1 MAAERDENTVL
12 RNKISRA
19 TRVVVKVG
27 SSLLT
32 REPET
37 FNRVLK
43 DIYELRRANKSVVL
57 VSSGAVALGMQRV
70 GIKERPK
77 VIPEL
82 QALAAV
88 GQSILMR
95 RWQESANQLPVAQM
109 LLTHADLADR
119 GRYLNAR
126 HALKVLTEMGV
137 LPIINENDT
146 VAVDEIKVGDNDT
159 LSAMVA
165 GLWEAEALVI
175 LSDTDGLFD
184 ADPNLNP
191 NAERIGLITDLD
203 KAKKRAGGPR
213 TGSLGT
219 GGMITKLQAVEI
231 AHNQGTPVIITTG
244 MYAGQLAAAIRGD
257 DVGTLFWPN
266 EDKVADKKHWIAN
279 VLKPK
284 GKIHVDEGAKA
295 ALIRGKR
302 SLLPAGV
309 KKIEGKFDVGDAVD
323 IFGPTGDY
331 IARGLS
337 CYDSKEAVSIMGKQS
352 PQIIEILGYRSAD
365 ELVHRDDLVVFASNN
380 KKGSKAGAV
389 AAAPKDAEEDD
400 E

>member
-1 MAAERDENTVL
+1 MPSDRDENEVL
-12 RNKISRA
+12 RNKISRSS
-19 TRVVVKVG
+19 RVAVKVG

-32 REPET
+32 KEPET
-37 FNRVLK
+37 FNRIMK
-43 DIYELRRANKSVVL
+43 DIFELRRAQKSVVL
-57 VSSGAVALGMQRV
+57 ISSGAIALGMQRLN
-70 GIKERPK
+70 IKERPK

-82 QALAAV
+82 QALAAL

-95 RWQESANQLPVAQM
+95 KWQEAAVQLPVAQV

-146 VAVDEIKVGDNDT
+146 VAVDEIKFGDNDT
-159 LSAMVA
+159 LSAMVS

-175 LSDTDGLFD
+175 LSDIDGLFD

-191 NAERIGLITDLD
+191 HAERIPLVTDVE

-213 TGSLGT
+213 TGTLGT
-219 GGMITKLQAVEI
+219 GGMITKLNAVDI
-231 AHNQGTPVIITTG
+231 AHAQNIPVIITTG
-244 MYAGQLAAAIRGD
+244 AYAGQLAAAIRGD
-257 DVGTLFWPN
+257 DVGTLFWPDQ
-266 EDKVADKKHWIAN
+266 EKISDKKHWLAN

-284 GKIHVDEGAKA
+284 GKVHVDEGARA

-309 KKIEGKFDVGDAVD
+309 KKVEGKFDVGDPVD
-323 IFGPTGDY
+323 IFGPSGDL
-331 IARGLS
+331 IARGLVG
-337 CYDSKEAVSIMGKQS
+337 YDSREAGMIVGKQS
-352 PQIIEILGYRSAD
+352 AQIIELLGYRGAD
-365 ELVHRDDLVVFASNN
+365 ELVHRDDLVVFATNKD
-380 KKGSKAGAV
+380 KKGSKASK
-389 AAAPKDAEEDD
+389 PTEEK
-400 E
+400 EK

>member
-1 MAAERDENTVL
+1 MPAERDENEVL

-19 TRVVVKVG
+19 ERVVVKIG

-32 REPET
+32 KETET
-37 FNRVLK
+37 FNRVVK
-43 DIYELRRANKSVVL
+43 DIYELRRAGKNVVI
-57 VSSGAVALGMQRV
+57 VSSGAIALGMQRMNL
-70 GIKERPK
+70 KERPK

-82 QALAAV
+82 QALAAI

-95 RWQESANQLPVAQM
+95 RWQEAAMQLPVSQI

-137 LPIINENDT
+137 LPIFNENDT
-146 VAVDEIKVGDNDT
+146 VAVDELKVGDNDT
-159 LSAMVA
+159 LSAMIA

-191 NAERIGLITDLD
+191 HAERIALVTDLE
-203 KAKKRAGGPR
+203 KAKKRATGPR
-213 TGSLGT
+213 AGTLGT
-219 GGMITKLQAVEI
+219 GGMVTKLTAVEI
-231 AHNQGTPVIITTG
+231 AHSQGIPVIITTG
-244 MYAGQLAAAIRGD
+244 VYAGQLAAAVRGE

-266 EDKVADKKHWIAN
+266 QDKISDRKHWLAN

-284 GKIHVDEGAKA
+284 GKLHVDDGARA

-309 KKIEGKFDVGDAVD
+309 KKVEGKFEVGDPVD
-323 IFGPTGDY
+323 IFGPTGDLV
-331 IARGLS
+331 ARGLVS
-337 CYDSKEAVSIMGKQS
+337 YDSRESGMIMGKQS
-352 PQIIEILGYRSAD
+352 AQIIELLGYRSAD
-365 ELVHRDDLVVFASNN
+365 ELVHRDDLVVFAAGKEG
-380 KKGSKAGAV
+380 KKGVKT
-389 AAAPKDAEEDD
+389 P
-400 E
+400 

>member
-1 MAAERDENTVL
+1 MPAERDENEVL
-12 RNKISRA
+12 RNKISRSA
-19 TRVVVKVG
+19 RIVVKVG

-37 FNRVLK
+37 FGRVVK
-43 DIYELRRANKSVVL
+43 DIYELRRASKSVVI
-57 VSSGAVALGMQRV
+57 VSSGAIALGMQRV
-70 GIKERPK
+70 GVKERPK

-88 GQSILMR
+88 GQPILMR
-95 RWQESANQLPVAQM
+95 KWQEAALQLPVAQL

-119 GRYLNAR
+119 GRYLNTR
-126 HALKVLTEMGV
+126 HSLKVLTEMGV
-137 LPIINENDT
+137 LPVINENDT
-146 VAVDEIKVGDNDT
+146 VAVDEIKIGDNDT
-159 LSAMVA
+159 LSAHVA
-165 GLWEAEALVI
+165 GLWEAEVLVI

-191 NAERIGLITDLD
+191 HAERVPLVTDLE

-231 AHNQGTPVIITTG
+231 AHSQNIPVLITTG

-266 EDKVADKKHWIAN
+266 QEKISDKKHWLAN

-284 GKIHVDEGAKA
+284 GKVWVDEGAKA

-309 KKIEGKFDVGDAVD
+309 RKIEGKFEVGDPVD
-323 IFGPTGDY
+323 IFGPHNDLV
-331 IARGLS
+331 ARGLV
-337 CYDSKEAVSIMGKQS
+337 CYDSKEATLIMGKQS
-352 PQIIEILGYRSAD
+352 AQIIEVLGYRSAD
-365 ELVHRDDLVVFASNN
+365 ELVHRDDLVVFAASKGD
-380 KKGSKAGAV
+380 KKGVK
-389 AAAPKDAEEDD
+389 PKEE
-400 E
+400 

>member
-1 MAAERDENTVL
+1 MPAERDDNEVL
-12 RNKISRA
+12 RNKISRSA
-19 TRVVVKVG
+19 RIVVKVG

-37 FNRVLK
+37 FGRVVK
-43 DIYELRRANKSVVL
+43 DIYELRRASKSVII
-57 VSSGAVALGMQRV
+57 VSSGAIALGMQRV
-70 GIKERPK
+70 GVKERPR

-95 RWQESANQLPVAQM
+95 KWQEAALQLPVAQL

-119 GRYLNAR
+119 GRYLNTR
-126 HALKVLTEMGV
+126 HSLKVLTEMGV
-137 LPIINENDT
+137 LPVINENDT
-146 VAVDEIKVGDNDT
+146 VAVDEIKIGDNDT

-165 GLWEAEALVI
+165 GLWEAEVLVV

-191 NAERIGLITDLD
+191 HAERVPLVTDLE

-231 AHNQGTPVIITTG
+231 AHGQNIPVLITTG

-266 EDKVADKKHWIAN
+266 QEKISDKKHWLAN

-284 GKIHVDEGAKA
+284 GKVWVDEGAKA

-309 KKIEGKFDVGDAVD
+309 RKIEGKFEVGDPVD
-323 IFGPTGDY
+323 IFGPHNDLV
-331 IARGLS
+331 ARGLVS
-337 CYDSKEAVSIMGKQS
+337 YDSKEATTIMGKQS
-352 PQIIEILGYRSAD
+352 AQIVEILGYRSAD
-365 ELVHRDDLVVFASNN
+365 ELVHRDDLVVFASSKAD
-380 KKGSKAGAV
+380 KKGVKSK
-389 AAAPKDAEEDD
+389 EE
-400 E
+400 